1 MVIGKF
7 EKKLKCLDSES
18 EFSIIRKKAL
28 ILKGQ
33 YIKEGGDKL
42 KERFRG
48 MFNRAEKL
56 LNEDT
61 KIYYMTNFYKNIY
74 NRAGL

>member
-28 ILKGQ
+28 IL
-33 YIKEGGDKL
+33 EGV
-42 KERFRG
+42 
-48 MFNRAEKL
+48 
-56 LNEDT
+56 
-61 KIYYMTNFYKNIY
+61 Y
-74 NRAGL
+74 